1 MEFGKLFARRRIKG
15 SNPVKYKELIHCFDP
30 SHKAPRCVAFR
41 RY

>member
-30 SHKAPRCVAFR
+30 SHI
-41 RY
+41 